1 VRRALPDHRSTITT
15 PVAGGDRAATVRTLR
30 GTHRGE
36 WGPTAGSVA
45 PTGRPVAFTATT
57 TLRVAG
63 GREEGAATLRAV
75 GRV

>member
-1 VRRALPDHRSTITT
+1 VRRAFPDDRITITAQ
-15 PVAGGDRAATVRTLR
+15 VAEGERVATVWTLR